1 MIPAPRKALAVRA
14 DSKRQRARRRVV
26 LVPVCRAAPAGVII
40 GRRTMSLSVDEV
52 RRIALL
58 ARLRLSP
65 EEEALFAPQ
74 LGQILDY
81 VAQLE
86 TYATAPASPEE
97 TPGLEDHDTPGPSM
111 SRDDLLG
118 NAPATLDAFV
128 LVPQVKVTA
137 DE

>member
-1 MIPAPRKALAVRA
+1 
-14 DSKRQRARRRVV
+14 
-26 LVPVCRAAPAGVII
+26 
-40 GRRTMSLSVDEV
+40 MSLSIDEV

-65 EEEALFAPQ
+65 EEERVFAPQ
-74 LGQILDY
+74 LGEILDY

-86 TYATAPASPEE
+86 RFAGAPASPEE
-97 TPGLEDHDTPGPSM
+97 NPGLEAGDEPAISM
-111 SRDDLLG
+111 DRDALLA
-118 NAPATLDAFV
+118 NAPATLDVFL

>member
-1 MIPAPRKALAVRA
+1 
-14 DSKRQRARRRVV
+14 
-26 LVPVCRAAPAGVII
+26 
-40 GRRTMSLSVDEV
+40 MSLSVDEV

-65 EEEALFAPQ
+65 GEEALFAPQ

-81 VAQLE
+81 VTQLE
-86 TYATAPASPEE
+86 AYTTAEAAPEATPALEAADQ
-97 TPGLEDHDTPGPSM
+97 PGLSIDRGA
-111 SRDDLLG
+111 LLA

>member
-1 MIPAPRKALAVRA
+1 M
-14 DSKRQRARRRVV
+14 
-26 LVPVCRAAPAGVII
+26 
-40 GRRTMSLSVDEV
+40 TLSVDEV

-58 ARLRLSP
+58 ARLRLSS
-65 EEEALFAPQ
+65 EEERVFAPQ

-86 TYATAPASPEE
+86 RYSTASGTAEEAPA
-97 TPGLEDHDTPGPSM
+97 LEADDLPAPSM
-111 SRDDLLG
+111 SRDALLA

>member
-1 MIPAPRKALAVRA
+1 
-14 DSKRQRARRRVV
+14 
-26 LVPVCRAAPAGVII
+26 
-40 GRRTMSLSVDEV
+40 MSLSIDEV

-58 ARLRLSP
+58 ARLRLSSD
-65 EEEALFAPQ
+65 EEALFAPQ

-86 TYATAPASPEE
+86 RYATAPAAPEE
-97 TPGLEDHDTPGPSM
+97 TPALEAADQPGWSM
-111 SRDDLLG
+111 PRRELLA
-118 NAPATLDAFV
+118 NAPATLDAFL

>member
-1 MIPAPRKALAVRA
+1 
-14 DSKRQRARRRVV
+14 
-26 LVPVCRAAPAGVII
+26 
-40 GRRTMSLSVDEV
+40 MSLSIDEV

-74 LGQILDY
+74 LGSILQY

-86 TYATAPASPEE
+86 ACSTAPATPEE
-97 TPGLEDHDTPGPSM
+97 TRALEAADVPKPSM
-111 SRDDLLG
+111 SRDALLA